1 LCKSFLKACDNLTCF
16 FYVLYLSDFLKLS
29 YARYSLLF
37 KHPFGLAYGTR
48 TTTEVVYVK
57 LESDGFVGYG
67 EAALPPYLNET
78 QASVI
83 AFLNKAAFIL
93 KNYKIPFS
101 IEEIITAI
109 DVISPNN
116 NAAKAC
122 IDIALHDLLGKA
134 LNKPVYE
141 LLGLTK
147 PQPKNTSV
155 TISIGQLNLIPDKL
169 KEIEEYKILKVKLG
183 NKEDKKI
190 IECIREHTNKAL
202 VIDVNQGWADKYIA
216 LEMIEWLSDKN
227 VLFIEQPLAKDK
239 YDDMAWLS
247 ERSPITTMADESMLR
262 YSDIDKIIDCF
273 NGINLKLM
281 KCTGLFEAAKII
293 MYAKEKKLKINIG
306 CMSESSCGIAAA
318 VQLMESA
325 DWVDLDGPLLINNNP
340 FGGTTFNDGKIQLNN
355 SSGTGAVLLNKEIDF
370 IEAKANYL

>member
-1 LCKSFLKACDNLTCF
+1 M
-16 FYVLYLSDFLKLS
+16 KLS
-29 YARYSLLF
+29 YASYSLQF

-57 LESDGFVGYG
+57 LESGDFTGYG

-78 QASVI
+78 QTSVI
-83 AFLNKAAFIL
+83 AFLKKVSVLL
-93 KNYKIPFS
+93 KNYKLPFS
-101 IEEIITAI
+101 IEEIITAMDAI
-109 DVISPNN
+109 APNN

-134 LNKPVYE
+134 LNKPVYT

-202 VIDVNQGWADKYIA
+202 VIDVNQGWVDKYFA
-216 LEMIEWLSDKN
+216 LDMIEWLSDKN

-262 YSDIDKIIDCF
+262 YSDMDKILGCF
-273 NGINLKLM
+273 KGINLKLM
-281 KCTGLFEAAKII
+281 KCTGLFEAVKII
-293 MYAKEKKLKINIG
+293 TYAKQKGLNINIG

-318 VQLMESA
+318 AQLMESA
-325 DWVDLDGPLLINNNP
+325 DWIDLDGPLLIKNNP
-340 FGGTTFNDGKIQLNN
+340 FTGIDFSEGKLQLNN
-355 SSGTGAVLLNKEIDF
+355 LTGTGAMLSSKELAF
-370 IEAKANYL
+370 YEGKA